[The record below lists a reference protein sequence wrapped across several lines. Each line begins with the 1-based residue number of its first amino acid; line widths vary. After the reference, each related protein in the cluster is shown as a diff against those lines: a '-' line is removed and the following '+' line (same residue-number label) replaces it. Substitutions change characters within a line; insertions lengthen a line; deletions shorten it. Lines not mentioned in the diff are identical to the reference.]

1 MQEHRKER
9 EMKRFSTQALM
20 FFLLVVFSAAA
31 VRSQQQRF
39 SIQQSG
45 SQERVRAYLNREIRH
60 ELIMLPYYS
69 VFDWLQ
75 FKAQPDGKVTLQG
88 QVTRP
93 TLKSDA
99 ERVVRD
105 VEGVTEVV
113 NQIEVLPL
121 SPNDDRIRRAVYRT
135 LFNFNSPLFRYGM
148 GAVPSIHI
156 IVKNGHV
163 TLKGIVDREADKNLA
178 GIRANGVSGVFSVR
192 NELTINGDN
201 KEQETAKQ

>member
-1 MQEHRKER
+1 
-9 EMKRFSTQALM
+9 MKRFSTQALM